1 MELDLTQRTID
12 AIARKAADIVVKK
25 LKQAQAEQPKFVST
39 KEAAAILNIS
49 PGRMR
54 QIADRFPHIKKGDE
68 KQGKLLFVRDALLEL
83 SVRKKDLNTLNKT

>member
-25 LKQAQAEQPKFVST
+25 LKQAEQPKFVST

-83 SVRKKDLNTLNKT
+83 SVRKKDLNTLTNKT